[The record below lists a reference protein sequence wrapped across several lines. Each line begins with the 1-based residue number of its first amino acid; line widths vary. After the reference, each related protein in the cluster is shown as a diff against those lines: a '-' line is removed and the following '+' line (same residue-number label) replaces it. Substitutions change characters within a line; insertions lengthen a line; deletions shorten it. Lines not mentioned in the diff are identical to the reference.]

1 MFTMYLTIEQ
11 SFLNKKK
18 NAKSYGT
25 NRLFKIFHN
34 PTCKNDNLIYWLQFR
49 MSKNSM
55 CRKRETT
62 FKICLNNH
70 AKPEKSILAYK
81 HFNELSHEFQ
91 PHVEFDLTNE
101 ERN

>member
-1 MFTMYLTIEQ
+1 
-11 SFLNKKK
+11 
-18 NAKSYGT
+18 
-25 NRLFKIFHN
+25 
-34 PTCKNDNLIYWLQFR
+34 
-49 MSKNSM
+49 M
-55 CRKRETT
+55 CRKRQTT